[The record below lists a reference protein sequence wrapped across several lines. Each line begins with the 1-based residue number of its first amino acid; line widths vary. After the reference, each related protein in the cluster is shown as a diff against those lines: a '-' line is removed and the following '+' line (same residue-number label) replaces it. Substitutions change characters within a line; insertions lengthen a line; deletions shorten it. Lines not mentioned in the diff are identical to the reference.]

1 MHPSLTGCKVPCTY
15 QHYSLVDH
23 PFTLHTTYS
32 YFSISY
38 ISTDDT
44 LEEEVPP
51 LTLTFYTPPMQ
62 VLIYPLDSLISELGG
77 ALGLFLGFSFLGFF
91 AAVRDLAEKLFQRT
105 ETTNHSV
112 E

>member
-32 YFSISY
+32 YFSLSY
-38 ISTDDT
+38 ISTDVT
-44 LEEEVPP
+44 LEEEVPVLP
-51 LTLTFYTPPMQ
+51 LTFYISSIQ
-62 VLIYPLDSLISELGG
+62 VLIYPLDSLISEFGG

-91 AAVRDLAEKLFQRT
+91 AAVRDLAERFFVQT
-105 ETTNHSV
+105 ETTNPSV